1 MRGAEQKEGRE
12 GVGGI
17 VLGGV
22 LASLQKEEEEE
33 EDKAKQKKGAGI
45 AEK

>member
-1 MRGAEQKEGRE
+1 MRGAEQKDGRE
-12 GVGGI
+12 GVGEI

-22 LASLQKEEEEE
+22 LASLQKEE